1 MRKTPAGLARFLLAA
16 WLILP
21 PMAHEAFAA
30 SWQWA
35 SMPRRE
41 RVTIALDAPQA
52 DIRHSRTGR
61 QEITLPLGGSG
72 LLQRTGP
79 TPASARILDDVK
91 VEGADV
97 RISTRTPGF
106 GYILTRPDPGH
117 VVIDLFED
125 PLGNSWQPDTTAPAA
140 TATAATA
147 TAPAT
152 TAPVGQA
159 AEAMAPQA
167 PQTTVTPQRPSAQT
181 EAAPAA
187 PAPVAPPVAPPAPLK
202 SRGIVETPLTDA
214 RPATGTVS
222 GQLAPG
228 NPVTPLPA
236 QEPAAPTADA
246 APAPGPTTAPPP
258 LPAPHTGADRQ
269 RAYFTV
275 PYALRGRVNFGGPE
289 DWPQEQAVSAS
300 FGAPQGN
307 ATNGATAQADN
318 AVGGRMPPRDGTA
331 VTAPAG
337 TPQQPAGQATA
348 DQTAQ
353 GQTADAPAPLQP
365 VTPQADP
372 TAQASASAP
381 ANATVAHSP
390 AGNGTAANA
399 TGVVYVDEKGN
410 PVPPPPDPP
419 QLLAEAKSLI
429 STKDWPG
436 ALERLGLLKGLPDIP
451 SDMREEVLYLISDT
465 LFAQHKDSILEGYE
479 SIMDATSEAM
489 NYNIR
494 SPRVPLALLRLGLLN
509 LRAGNTREAEAYF
522 ALMKRQYPH
531 DDNIPLAYFYLGED
545 QFRKG
550 QYQKAADQFQYILQ
564 NHPESRYVR
573 ESSVFLARSL
583 HRLGYLEQASAI
595 MDFVDKRWPRLYLET
610 PEYLLMAADVE
621 TQTGRLDQARASYWT
636 YFNIHPEGA
645 ENDVVL
651 AKLGDIYAQ
660 QKQDKA
666 AREIYE
672 EALRRFPDKDGGL
685 IALLRL
691 TEQGIYDKPDVAAMF
706 SVFDKPGASDPAE
719 AYNRIIEGHPKS
731 ALVPMAR
738 IKLAMWHLWKQK
750 YPEALEA
757 MAEFAAQHGKHELLD
772 KAREV
777 AVRAFG
783 LLAAD
788 AVKEGDYDRVLR
800 FWEDYPIVREQ
811 AKNFG
816 PELRLA
822 LGMSFWKKDRPG
834 QALEVLEPL
843 IKQPPDAKYGEAAMN
858 LSLTVYLGTES
869 WQPILDLA
877 ESVAGWKLSP
887 PAQRQRDYAVA
898 LAHENL
904 KQQDKSVPLW
914 EKLDKDPDLPED
926 QKAYVTF
933 FLSRDAERKRDL
945 QQAYLLNKDALARFV
960 ALGEKDK
967 EKADNARIRDCIA
980 SLMDITE
987 AAGRTREAL
996 DWAGQFAHYLTKDT
1010 PEYTA
1015 LDYRVARLHRKLGD
1029 LGEWRRILDGIIAKE
1044 PDSVYGKMAASEL
1057 RTYDVT
1063 RGASSFTN

>member
-1 MRKTPAGLARFLLAA
+1 
-16 WLILP
+16 
-21 PMAHEAFAA
+21 MAHEAFAA

-35 SMPRRE
+35 SLPRRE
-41 RVTIALDAPQA
+41 RVTITLDAPQA
-52 DIRHSRTGR
+52 DIRHGRTGR
-61 QEITLPLGGSG
+61 QEVSLPLGGSG
-72 LLQRTGP
+72 LLQRNGP
-79 TPASARILDDVK
+79 APASARLLDDVK
-91 VEGADV
+91 VDGTDV
-97 RISTRTPGF
+97 RITTRTPGF
-106 GYILTRPDPGH
+106 GYVLTRPDPGR

-125 PLGNSWQPDTTAPAA
+125 PLGNSWQPD
-140 TATAATA
+140 A

-152 TAPVGQA
+152 SAPAGAPATPVTGQTV
-159 AEAMAPQA
+159 EA
-167 PQTTVTPQRPSAQT
+167 TPQPSPQPAATPPRPAAPA
-181 EAAPAA
+181 EAAPAV
-187 PAPVAPPVAPPAPLK
+187 PVSPQATAPAPLK
-202 SRGIVETPLTDA
+202 PRGLVETPLTDA
-214 RPATGTVS
+214 RPAEESVT

-236 QEPAAPTADA
+236 QEPAAPAADT
-246 APAPGPTTAPPP
+246 GPTTSPPP
-258 LPAPHTGADRQ
+258 LPAPHTGADKQ

-289 DWPQEQAVSAS
+289 DWPKDQAVSAS

-307 ATNGATAQADN
+307 ATGTPAPDDN
-318 AVGGRMPPRDGTA
+318 AVGGRMAPRDGTA
-331 VTAPAG
+331 ATPVA
-337 TPQQPAGQATA
+337 PQQPAEQATSA
-348 DQTAQ
+348 QTAQ
-353 GQTADAPAPLQP
+353 SPATDAPAPLQP

-372 TAQASASAP
+372 VAQANASAP
-381 ANATVAHSP
+381 ANATAAHP
-390 AGNGTAANA
+390 AGNGTAGNA
-399 TGVVYVDEKGN
+399 TDVVYVDEKGN

-489 NYNIR
+489 NYNLR
-494 SPRVPLALLRLGLLN
+494 SSRVPLALLRLGLLN

-621 TQTGRLDQARASYWT
+621 MQTGRLDQARASYWT
-636 YFNIHPEGA
+636 YFNIHPEGT

-660 QKQDKA
+660 QKHDKA

-706 SVFDKPGASDPAE
+706 SVFDRPGASDPAE

-783 LLAAD
+783 MLAAD
-788 AVKEGDYDRVLR
+788 AVKEGDFDRVLQ

-877 ESVAGWKLSP
+877 ENVAGWKLSP

-967 EKADNARIRDCIA
+967 AKADNARIRDCIA

-996 DWAGQFAHYLTKDT
+996 DWSGQFAHYLTKDT

-1063 RGASSFTN
+1063 RGASTFTN